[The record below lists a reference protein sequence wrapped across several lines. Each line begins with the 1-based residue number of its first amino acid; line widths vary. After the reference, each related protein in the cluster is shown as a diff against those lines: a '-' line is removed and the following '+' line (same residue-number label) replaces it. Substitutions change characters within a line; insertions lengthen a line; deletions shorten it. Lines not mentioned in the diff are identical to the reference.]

1 MKLKHGLKS
10 LYFFDKK
17 HVFVY
22 TWMKEFYSYKNK
34 NMWFNVS
41 EYQNQVIKEIEDK
54 LTNVNKLY
62 LEVVGNC
69 IDQSAFSRVINGFP
83 ADLRKR
89 VFSHFKYEMEIFFC
103 VRAEDILDEDKERP
117 DWKEFKDFLM
127 LYLKRIENQYGTKPH
142 VVINGIDVENMYDL
156 IFTFE
161 TYFQKQ
167 WYRVWEKY
175 KIRAYETPMSR
186 LLSEDWFGND
196 DHIPT
201 SKKLILVCGLTP
213 ESGKLTTAAA
223 QIYQDKEIWIESDY
237 AKLDPVP
244 DYSADKNS
252 LRNIAAQTLD
262 ICALHEY
269 QLDDIISNRNVI
281 EKSEEK
287 LNFLKKFS
295 ESLGIKVP
303 GKIEDF
309 TVWKLGLNDE
319 DMANLSKVL
328 QEEIE
333 KADSPALQEKFVE
346 LKEMI

>member
-1 MKLKHGLKS
+1 
-10 LYFFDKK
+10 
-17 HVFVY
+17 
-22 TWMKEFYSYKNK
+22 
-34 NMWFNVS
+34 MWFNVS

-54 LTNVNKLY
+54 LTNIDKLY

-69 IDQSAFSRVINGFP
+69 IDQSDFSRIILWFP
-83 ADLRKR
+83 ADLWKR
-89 VFSHFKYEMEIFFC
+89 VFSNFKYDMEIFFC
-103 VRAEDILDEDKERP
+103 VRAEDILDEDKEWP
-117 DWKEFKDFLM
+117 GGKEFKDFLM
-127 LYLKRIENQYGTKPH
+127 IYLKKIENQYGTKPH

-167 WYRVWEKY
+167 GYRVWEKY
-175 KIRAYETPMSR
+175 KIRAYETAMSR

-223 QIYQDKEIWIESDY
+223 QIYQDKEIWINSDY

-244 DYSADKNS
+244 DYNLDKNAP
-252 LRNIAAQTLD
+252 RNIAAQTLD

-269 QLDDIISNRNVI
+269 QLYDIIQNRNVL

-287 LNFLKKFS
+287 LKFLKKFD
-295 ESLGIKVP
+295 ESLGLKVP
-303 GKIEDF
+303 EKIDDF
-309 TVWKLGLNDE
+309 TVWKIELDDE
-319 DMANLSKVL
+319 DIANLSKVL

-333 KADSPALQEKFVE
+333 KADSPTLQEKFVE
-346 LKEMI
+346 LKDKI

>member
-1 MKLKHGLKS
+1 
-10 LYFFDKK
+10 
-17 HVFVY
+17 
-22 TWMKEFYSYKNK
+22 
-34 NMWFNVS
+34 MWFNVS
-41 EYQNQVIKEIEDK
+41 EYQNQLIKQIEDK
-54 LTNVNKLY
+54 LTNINKLY

-69 IDQSAFSRVINGFP
+69 IDQSAFSRIINGFS
-83 ADLRKR
+83 ADLWKR

-117 DWKEFKDFLM
+117 GGKEFKDFLM
-127 LYLKRIENQYGTKPH
+127 IYLKKIENQYGTKPH

-156 IFTFE
+156 IFGFE

-167 WYRVWEKY
+167 GYRVWEKY
-175 KIRAYETPMSR
+175 KVRAYETSMSR
-186 LLSEDWFGND
+186 LLSEDGFGND

-223 QIYQDKEIWIESDY
+223 QIYQDKEIWIQSDY

-244 DYSADKNS
+244 DYNLDKNAP
-252 LRNIAAQTLD
+252 RNIAAQTLD

-269 QLDDIISNRNVI
+269 QLDDIIQNRNVL

-287 LNFLKKFS
+287 LKFLKKFD
-295 ESLGIKVP
+295 ESLGLKVP
-303 GKIEDF
+303 EKIDDF
-309 TVWKLGLNDE
+309 TVWKIEFDDGDI
-319 DMANLSKVL
+319 ANLSKVL

-333 KADSPALQEKFVE
+333 KADSPTLQEKFVE
-346 LKEMI
+346 LKDKI

>member
-1 MKLKHGLKS
+1 MKGFLFLQKQK
-10 LYFFDKK
+10 
-17 HVFVY
+17 
-22 TWMKEFYSYKNK
+22 
-34 NMWFNVS
+34 MWFNVS
-41 EYQNQVIKEIEDK
+41 EYQNQVTKQIEDK
-54 LTNVNKLY
+54 LANVNKLY

-69 IDQSAFSRVINGFP
+69 IDQSAFSHIINGFP
-83 ADLRKR
+83 ADMWKR
-89 VFSHFKYEMEIFFC
+89 TFANFKYDMEIFFC
-103 VRAEDILDEDKERP
+103 IRAEDILDEDKERP
-117 DWKEFKDFLM
+117 DGKEFKDFLV

-156 IFTFE
+156 IFGFE

-186 LLSEDWFGND
+186 LLSEDWFWND

-237 AKLDPVP
+237 AKLDPIP
-244 DYSADKNS
+244 DYSLDKNS
-252 LRNIAAQTLD
+252 PRNIAAQMLD

-269 QLDDIISNRNVI
+269 QLDEIIENRNVI

-287 LNFLKKFS
+287 LNFLRKFS
-295 ESLGIKVP
+295 EALEIKIP
-303 GKIEDF
+303 EKIEEF
-309 TVWKLGLNDE
+309 TIWKVSFD
-319 DMANLSKVL
+319 DWDVDNLTKVL
-328 QEEIE
+328 QEYIE
-333 KADSPALQEKFVE
+333 NTDSPVLQEKFIE
-346 LKEMI
+346 LKELASK

>member
-1 MKLKHGLKS
+1 M
-10 LYFFDKK
+10 
-17 HVFVY
+17 
-22 TWMKEFYSYKNK
+22 
-34 NMWFNVS
+34 
-41 EYQNQVIKEIEDK
+41 
-54 LTNVNKLY
+54 
-62 LEVVGNC
+62 EVVGTC
-69 IDQSAFSRVINGFP
+69 VDQSAFWRIINSFP
-83 ADLRKR
+83 ADLWKR

-117 DWKEFKDFLM
+117 GGKEFKDFLM
-127 LYLKRIENQYGTKPH
+127 IYLKKIENQYGTEPH

-156 IFTFE
+156 IFGFE

-167 WYRVWEKY
+167 GYRVWEKY
-175 KIRAYETPMSR
+175 KVRAYETSMSR

-223 QIYQDKEIWIESDY
+223 QIYQDKEIWIEADY

-244 DYSADKNS
+244 DYNLDKNAP
-252 LRNIAAQTLD
+252 RNIAAQTLD

-269 QLDDIISNRNVI
+269 QLDDIIENRNVI

-287 LNFLKKFS
+287 LKFLKKFD
-295 ESLGIKVP
+295 ESLGL
-303 GKIEDF
+303 KIPEKIDDF
-309 TVWKLGLNDE
+309 TVWKIELNDG
-319 DMANLSKVL
+319 DIANLSKVL

-333 KADSPALQEKFVE
+333 KADSPTLQEKFVE
-346 LKEMI
+346 LKDKI

>member
-1 MKLKHGLKS
+1 
-10 LYFFDKK
+10 
-17 HVFVY
+17 
-22 TWMKEFYSYKNK
+22 
-34 NMWFNVS
+34 MWFNVS
-41 EYQNQVIKEIEDK
+41 EYQAHVIKEIEDK
-54 LTNVNKLY
+54 LASVNKLY

-69 IDQSAFSRVINGFP
+69 IDQSAFWRIINGFP
-83 ADLRKR
+83 ADMWKR

-117 DWKEFKDFLM
+117 GGKEFKDFLVI
-127 LYLKRIENQYGTKPH
+127 YLKKIENQYWTKPH

-156 IFTFE
+156 IFGFE

-167 WYRVWEKY
+167 GYRVWEKY
-175 KIRAYETPMSR
+175 KVRAYETSMSR

-223 QIYQDKEIWIESDY
+223 QIYQDKEIWIEADY
-237 AKLDPVP
+237 AKLDSIP
-244 DYSADKNS
+244 DYNLDKDAP
-252 LRNIAAQTLD
+252 RNIAAQTLD

-269 QLDDIISNRNVI
+269 QLDDIIENRNVL

-287 LNFLKKFS
+287 LKFLKKFD
-295 ESLGIKVP
+295 ESLGLKVP
-303 GKIEDF
+303 EKIEDF
-309 TVWKLGLNDE
+309 TVWKIEFDDGNIT
-319 DMANLSKVL
+319 NLSKVL

-333 KADSPALQEKFVE
+333 KADSPTLQEKFIG
-346 LKEMI
+346 LKDKI

>member
-1 MKLKHGLKS
+1 MKG
-10 LYFFDKK
+10 
-17 HVFVY
+17 
-22 TWMKEFYSYKNK
+22 FYSYKNK

-54 LTNVNKLY
+54 LANINKLY

-69 IDQSAFSRVINGFP
+69 IDQSAFSRIINGFP

-89 VFSHFKYEMEIFFC
+89 TFLKFKYDMEIFFC
-103 VRAEDILDEDKERP
+103 IRAEDILDEDKQRP
-117 DWKEFKDFLM
+117 DGKEFKDFLM

-167 WYRVWEKY
+167 GYRVWEKY
-175 KIRAYETPMSR
+175 KVRAYETPMSR
-186 LLSEDWFGND
+186 LLTEDGFGND

-223 QIYQDKEIWIESDY
+223 QIYQDKEIWIKSSY
-237 AKLDPVP
+237 AKLDPIP
-244 DYSADKNS
+244 DYSLDKNS
-252 LRNIAAQTLD
+252 ARNIAAQALD
-262 ICALHEY
+262 IYALHEY
-269 QLDDIISNRNVI
+269 GLDDIIENRNVL

-287 LNFLKKFS
+287 LNFLKKFD
-295 ESLGIKVP
+295 ESLGIQVP
-303 GKIEDF
+303 EKIDDF
-309 TVWKLGLNDE
+309 TVWKLELNDE
-319 DMANLSKVL
+319 DIANLSKVL

-333 KADSPALQEKFVE
+333 KADSPALQEKFIQ
-346 LKEMI
+346 LKDLLNQ

>member
-1 MKLKHGLKS
+1 
-10 LYFFDKK
+10 
-17 HVFVY
+17 
-22 TWMKEFYSYKNK
+22 
-34 NMWFNVS
+34 MWFNVS
-41 EYQNQVIKEIEDK
+41 EYQNQLIKQIEDK
-54 LTNVNKLY
+54 LANINKLY

-69 IDQSAFSRVINGFP
+69 IDQSAFWRIINGFP
-83 ADLRKR
+83 TDLWKR

-117 DWKEFKDFLM
+117 GGKEFKDFLM
-127 LYLKRIENQYGTKPH
+127 IYLKKIENQYGTKPH

-156 IFTFE
+156 IFGFE

-167 WYRVWEKY
+167 GYRVWEKY

-186 LLSEDWFGND
+186 LLCEDWFGND

-223 QIYQDKEIWIESDY
+223 QIYQDKEIWINSDY

-244 DYSADKNS
+244 DYNLDKNTP
-252 LRNIAAQTLD
+252 RNIAAQTLD

-269 QLDDIISNRNVI
+269 ELDDIIHSRNVL

-287 LNFLKKFS
+287 LNFLKKFD
-295 ESLGIKVP
+295 ESLGLKVP
-303 GKIEDF
+303 EKIEDY
-309 TVWKLGLNDE
+309 TVWKADFDDE
-319 DMANLSKVL
+319 DIANLSKVL

-333 KADSPALQEKFVE
+333 KADSPTLQEKFVE
-346 LKEMI
+346 LKDKI

>member
-1 MKLKHGLKS
+1 
-10 LYFFDKK
+10 
-17 HVFVY
+17 
-22 TWMKEFYSYKNK
+22 
-34 NMWFNVS
+34 MWFNIS

-54 LTNVNKLY
+54 LSNVNKLY

-69 IDQSAFSRVINGFP
+69 IDQSAFSRIINEFP
-83 ADLRKR
+83 ADLWKK

-103 VRAEDILDEDKERP
+103 VRAEDILNEDKERP
-117 DWKEFKDFLM
+117 SGKEFKDFLM
-127 LYLKRIENQYGTKPH
+127 IYLKKIENQYGTKPH

-156 IFTFE
+156 IFSFE
-161 TYFQKQ
+161 THFQKQ
-167 WYRVWEKY
+167 GYRVWEKY
-175 KIRAYETPMSR
+175 KVRAYETPMSR

-223 QIYQDKEIWIESDY
+223 QIYQDKEIWINSDY

-244 DYSADKNS
+244 DYSLDKNAP
-252 LRNIAAQTLD
+252 RNIVAQTLD

-269 QLDDIISNRNVI
+269 GLDDIISNRNVI

-287 LNFLKKFS
+287 FKFR
-295 ESLGIKVP
+295 EKFNEALGVKIP
-303 GKIEDF
+303 EKIEDY
-309 TVWKLGLNDE
+309 TVWKIEFDDGDI
-319 DMANLSKVL
+319 ANLSNVL

-333 KADSPALQEKFVE
+333 KADSPTLQEKFVE
-346 LKEMI
+346 LKDMLNK

>member
-1 MKLKHGLKS
+1 MKG
-10 LYFFDKK
+10 
-17 HVFVY
+17 
-22 TWMKEFYSYKNK
+22 FYSYKNK

-54 LTNVNKLY
+54 LANINKLY

-69 IDQSAFSRVINGFP
+69 IDQSAFSRIINGFP

-89 VFSHFKYEMEIFFC
+89 TFLKFKYDMEIFFC
-103 VRAEDILDEDKERP
+103 IRAEDILDEDKQRP
-117 DWKEFKDFLM
+117 DGKEFKDFLM

-167 WYRVWEKY
+167 GYRVWEKY
-175 KIRAYETPMSR
+175 KVRAYETPMSR
-186 LLSEDWFGND
+186 LLSEDGFGND

-223 QIYQDKEIWIESDY
+223 QIYQDKEIWIKSSY
-237 AKLDPVP
+237 AKLDPIP
-244 DYSADKNS
+244 DYSLDKNS
-252 LRNIAAQTLD
+252 ARNIAAQALD
-262 ICALHEY
+262 IYALHEY
-269 QLDDIISNRNVI
+269 GLDDIIENRNVL

-287 LNFLKKFS
+287 LNFLKKFD
-295 ESLGIKVP
+295 ESLGIQVP
-303 GKIEDF
+303 EKIDDF
-309 TVWKLGLNDE
+309 TVWKLELNDE
-319 DMANLSKVL
+319 DIANLSKVL

-333 KADSPALQEKFVE
+333 KADSPTLQEKFVQ
-346 LKEMI
+346 LKDSLEV

>member
-1 MKLKHGLKS
+1 
-10 LYFFDKK
+10 
-17 HVFVY
+17 
-22 TWMKEFYSYKNK
+22 
-34 NMWFNVS
+34 MWFNIS

-69 IDQSAFSRVINGFP
+69 IDQSDFSRIISEFP
-83 ADLRKR
+83 TDLWKR

-103 VRAEDILDEDKERP
+103 VRAEDILNENKQRP
-117 DWKEFKDFLM
+117 GGKEFKDFLM
-127 LYLKRIENQYGTKPH
+127 IYLKKIENQYGTKPH
-142 VVINGIDVENMYDL
+142 VVINWIDVENMYDL

-167 WYRVWEKY
+167 GYRVWEKY
-175 KIRAYETPMSR
+175 KVRAYETPMSR

-213 ESGKLTTAAA
+213 ESGKLTTAVA
-223 QIYQDKEIWIESDY
+223 QVYRDKEIWIEANY

-244 DYSADKNS
+244 DYNLDKNAP
-252 LRNIAAQTLD
+252 RNIAAQTLD

-269 QLDDIISNRNVI
+269 WLDDIISNRNVL

-287 LNFLKKFS
+287 FKFLKKFD
-295 ESLGIKVP
+295 EALKIKIP
-303 GKIEDF
+303 EKIDNYTIWKIEFDDGD
-309 TVWKLGLNDE
+309 VV
-319 DMANLSKVL
+319 NLSKVL

-333 KADSPALQEKFVE
+333 KADTPTLQEKFIE
-346 LKEMI
+346 LKDKI

>member
-1 MKLKHGLKS
+1 
-10 LYFFDKK
+10 
-17 HVFVY
+17 
-22 TWMKEFYSYKNK
+22 
-34 NMWFNVS
+34 MWFNVS
-41 EYQNQVIKEIEDK
+41 EYQNQLIKQIEDK
-54 LTNVNKLY
+54 LANINKLY

-69 IDQSAFSRVINGFP
+69 IDQSAFWRIINGFP
-83 ADLRKR
+83 TDLWKR

-117 DWKEFKDFLM
+117 GGKEFKDFLM
-127 LYLKRIENQYGTKPH
+127 IYLKKIENQYGTKPH

-156 IFTFE
+156 IFGFE

-167 WYRVWEKY
+167 GYRVWEKY
-175 KIRAYETPMSR
+175 KVRAYETSMSR

-223 QIYQDKEIWIESDY
+223 QIYQDKEIWINSDY

-244 DYSADKNS
+244 DYNLDKNAP
-252 LRNIAAQTLD
+252 RNIAAQTLD

-269 QLDDIISNRNVI
+269 HLDDIIQNRNVL

-287 LNFLKKFS
+287 LKFLKKFD
-295 ESLGIKVP
+295 ESLELKVP
-303 GKIEDF
+303 EKIDDFTIWKIEFDD
-309 TVWKLGLNDE
+309 GDI
-319 DMANLSKVL
+319 ANLSKVL

-333 KADSPALQEKFVE
+333 KADSPTLQEKFVE
-346 LKEMI
+346 LKDKI

>member
-1 MKLKHGLKS
+1 
-10 LYFFDKK
+10 
-17 HVFVY
+17 
-22 TWMKEFYSYKNK
+22 
-34 NMWFNVS
+34 MWFNVS
-41 EYQNQVIKEIEDK
+41 EYQNQVIKQIEDK
-54 LTNVNKLY
+54 LENINKLY

-69 IDQSAFSRVINGFP
+69 IDQSSFWRIINGFP
-83 ADLRKR
+83 ADMWKR

-103 VRAEDILDEDKERP
+103 VRAEDILDEDKQWP
-117 DWKEFKDFLM
+117 GGKEFKDFLM
-127 LYLKRIENQYGTKPH
+127 LYLKKIENQYGTKPH
-142 VVINGIDVENMYDL
+142 VVMNGIDVENMYDL
-156 IFTFE
+156 IFGFE

-167 WYRVWEKY
+167 GYRVWEKY

-223 QIYQDKEIWIESDY
+223 QIYQDKEIWINSDY

-244 DYSADKNS
+244 DYNLDENS

-269 QLDDIISNRNVI
+269 ELDDIIHSRNVL

-287 LNFLKKFS
+287 LNFLKKFD
-295 ESLGIKVP
+295 ESLGLKVP
-303 GKIEDF
+303 EKIEDY
-309 TVWKLGLNDE
+309 TVWKADLDDGDIT
-319 DMANLSKVL
+319 NLSKVL

-333 KADSPALQEKFVE
+333 KADSPISQEKFVE
-346 LKEMI
+346 LKEKI

>member
-1 MKLKHGLKS
+1 
-10 LYFFDKK
+10 
-17 HVFVY
+17 
-22 TWMKEFYSYKNK
+22 
-34 NMWFNVS
+34 MWFNVS
-41 EYQNQVIKEIEDK
+41 EYQNQLIKQIEDK
-54 LTNVNKLY
+54 LANINKLY

-69 IDQSAFSRVINGFP
+69 IDQSAFWRIINGFP
-83 ADLRKR
+83 ADLWKK

-117 DWKEFKDFLM
+117 GGKEFKDFLM
-127 LYLKRIENQYGTKPH
+127 IYLKKIENQYGTKPH

-156 IFTFE
+156 IFGFE

-167 WYRVWEKY
+167 GYRVWEKY
-175 KIRAYETPMSR
+175 KVRAYETSMSR

-223 QIYQDKEIWIESDY
+223 QIYQDKEIWIEADY

-244 DYSADKNS
+244 DYNLDKNAP
-252 LRNIAAQTLD
+252 RNIAAQTLD

-269 QLDDIISNRNVI
+269 QLDDIIQNRNVL

-287 LNFLKKFS
+287 LKFLKKFD
-295 ESLGIKVP
+295 ESLGLKIP
-303 GKIEDF
+303 EKIEDF
-309 TVWKLGLNDE
+309 TIWKIGFD
-319 DMANLSKVL
+319 DWYIANLSKVL

-333 KADSPALQEKFVE
+333 KADSPTLQGKFVE
-346 LKEMI
+346 LKESLNK

>member
-1 MKLKHGLKS
+1 
-10 LYFFDKK
+10 
-17 HVFVY
+17 
-22 TWMKEFYSYKNK
+22 
-34 NMWFNVS
+34 MWFNIS
-41 EYQNQVIKEIEDK
+41 EYQNQVIKQIEDR
-54 LTNVNKLY
+54 LSNVNKLY

-69 IDQSAFSRVINGFP
+69 IDQSSFWRIISGFP
-83 ADLRKR
+83 ADLWKR

-117 DWKEFKDFLM
+117 GGKEFKDFLM
-127 LYLKRIENQYGTKPH
+127 IYLKKIENQYGTKPH

-156 IFTFE
+156 IFGFE

-167 WYRVWEKY
+167 GYRVWEKY
-175 KIRAYETPMSR
+175 KVRAYETSMSR

-223 QIYQDKEIWIESDY
+223 QIYQDKEIWIQSDY

-244 DYSADKNS
+244 DYNLDKNVP
-252 LRNIAAQTLD
+252 RNIAAQTLD

-269 QLDDIISNRNVI
+269 QLDDIIENRNVI

-287 LNFLKKFS
+287 LSFLKKFN
-295 ESLGIKVP
+295 ESLGLKVP
-303 GKIEDF
+303 EKIDDF
-309 TVWKLGLNDE
+309 TVWKIEFD
-319 DMANLSKVL
+319 DWYIANLSKVL

-333 KADSPALQEKFVE
+333 KADSPILQEKFVE
-346 LKEMI
+346 LKDKI